1 MRRWF
6 LLERSYAQGDY
17 QPWCRV
23 RKDAD
28 RRELAGVIKMLHRAG
43 DQRDELAQ
51 LDLGVM
57 YENGQGVDQSEATAA
72 KWYRKGT
79 DQEDSQAQSNLGTM
93 YQNCRGVG
101 QSGATAVKWYRKAA
115 DQ

>member
-1 MRRWF
+1 M
-6 LLERSYAQGDY
+6 
-17 QPWCRV
+17 
-23 RKDAD
+23 
-28 RRELAGVIKMLHRAG
+28 
-43 DQRDELAQ
+43 
-51 LDLGVM
+51 
-57 YENGQGVDQSEATAA
+57 DQSEATAA

-101 QSGATAVKWYRKAA
+101 QSGATAVKWYRKAE